1 MKFDDE
7 LIGSLQTFELS
18 VNERSEKKNKSI
30 AFISNTE
37 DEEV

>member
-1 MKFDDE
+1 MKVDK

>member
-18 VNERSEKKNKSI
+18 VNERLEKKNKSI